1 MRVVAVMVT
10 MLAMPLVF
18 AMTFMACVA
27 FMSRV
32 FGVGRVVY
40 MFLMFLVFC
49 VRGVRCVF
57 AVIVFLVTCGSVLV
71 ARVFGMSLMFG
82 IMRVLFV
89 HGEFLSDHRRWM
101 DGRWT
106 MVHRPSS
113 IVYHPETALSAR
125 SRRSRASR
133 ATAFNSSF

>member
-1 MRVVAVMVT
+1 MVT

-57 AVIVFLVTCGSVLV
+57 AVVVFLVTCGSVIV
-71 ARVFGMSLMFG
+71 ARVFGMSPVFGVMCMF
-82 IMRVLFV
+82 VL
-89 HGEFLSDHRRWM
+89 HGEFLSD
-101 DGRWT
+101 DGR
-106 MVHRPSS
+106 
-113 IVYHPETALSAR
+113 
-125 SRRSRASR
+125 
-133 ATAFNSSF
+133 